1 MEMAGPTSR
10 TPPVGL
16 RPRHGG
22 GLPSP
27 VAAPVTRAVVDYPSS
42 DGKPMAESDAQRAA
56 IIYAI
61 RVDLVLGAAGVYVS
75 GDLLIYYEEGNVSA
89 RIAPDAFVAFGV
101 EKRERMTYL
110 LWEERTVPEFAG
122 SGVEGHVAGGRG
134 HEARRAA
141 GGERVL
147 AYDPTDEYLTR
158 KLLYSRCIYEEQTIP
173 RAADGSLRP
182 QRGAGAG
189 TEGCA
194 GRAATVPRPGH
205 GQGPAQPQG
214 GSRARRAGGSRAPNC
229 GSPGSGAGGAH
240 PRTRLSSS
248 SDLAG
253 AAHRGLR
260 IRRACR

>member
-61 RVDLVLGAAGVYVS
+61 DALETWFSERRDVYVS

-110 LWEERTVPEFAG
+110 LWEERTVPEFVLEVASKG
-122 SGVEGHVAGGRG
+122 TWREDVGRKRAVYERLGVSEYWQ
-134 HEARRAA
+134 
-141 GGERVL
+141 
-147 AYDPTDEYLTR
+147 YDPTDEYLTR
-158 KLLYSRCIYEEQTIP
+158 KLLYSRLRGGIYEEQTIP
-173 RAADGSLRP
+173 RAADGSLR
-182 QRGAGAG
+182 QRSEVLGL
-189 TEGCA
+189 EL
-194 GRAATVPRPGH
+194 RAVPG
-205 GQGPAQPQG
+205 GQLRFHDPVTGKDLLSHKEAVA
-214 GSRARRAGGSRAPNC
+214 RAEREAAARRAE
-229 GSPGSGAGGAH
+229 
-240 PRTRLSSS
+240 
-248 SDLAG
+248 
-253 AAHRGLR
+253 AAARQSAEARVAELEALIRERG
-260 IRRACR
+260 